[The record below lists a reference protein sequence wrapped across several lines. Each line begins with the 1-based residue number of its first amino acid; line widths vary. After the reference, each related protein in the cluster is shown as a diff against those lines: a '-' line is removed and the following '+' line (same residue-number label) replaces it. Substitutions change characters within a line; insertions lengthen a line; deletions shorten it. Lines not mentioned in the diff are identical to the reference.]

1 MITALRSAEARLA
14 EIRQAHEAWVARGLT
29 REGEARF
36 VNAVLVAVF
45 ESDAQRD
52 VSERLYRYPTG

>member
-1 MITALRSAEARLA
+1 MITTIGSAEARLA
-14 EIRQAHEAWVARGLT
+14 EIRQAHAAWVARGLT

-52 VSERLYRYPTG
+52 ASERFYR